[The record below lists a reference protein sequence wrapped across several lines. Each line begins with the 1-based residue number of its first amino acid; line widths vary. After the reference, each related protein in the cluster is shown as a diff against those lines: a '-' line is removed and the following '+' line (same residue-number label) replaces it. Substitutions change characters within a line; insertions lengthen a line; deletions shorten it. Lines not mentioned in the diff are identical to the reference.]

1 MYETM
6 LYWETAHTLPDQS
19 PAAREFVKIWHG
31 AQKIVYSRTL
41 SEVSSAKTR
50 IERDFD
56 PQTVRHL
63 KATAARDLTVGGSEL
78 AARAIEFGLVDEL
91 HLFVTPITL
100 GGGKPALSSALHQ
113 RLELLDLG
121 RFHSGVVRLRYGF
134 TT

>member
-1 MYETM
+1 
-6 LYWETAHTLPDQS
+6 
-19 PAAREFVKIWHG
+19 
-31 AQKIVYSRTL
+31 VYSRTL
-41 SEVSSAKTR
+41 SDASSTKTR

-56 PQTVRHL
+56 PEAVRQI

-78 AARAIEFGLVDEL
+78 AARAMELGLVDEL
-91 HLFVTPITL
+91 HLFVTPVTL
-100 GGGKPALSSALHQ
+100 SGGKPALSSALRQ